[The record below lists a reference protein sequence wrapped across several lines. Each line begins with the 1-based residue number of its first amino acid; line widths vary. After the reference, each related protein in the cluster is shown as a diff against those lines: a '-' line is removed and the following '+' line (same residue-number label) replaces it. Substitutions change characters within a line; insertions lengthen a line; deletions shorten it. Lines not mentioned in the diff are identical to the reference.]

1 MTLKSRKYFEN
12 SFLVNCQKFI
22 VNIDYPTSMSF
33 PRVYE
38 MDLENDEKELSKLQ
52 PLALERKEPNR
63 NLVRWIEILAK
74 ANLFDL
80 NGNNNRH

>member
-22 VNIDYPTSMSF
+22 VNIDYPPSMSF
-33 PRVYE
+33 PRVYEMDLENDE

-63 NLVRWIEILAK
+63 NLVR
-74 ANLFDL
+74 
-80 NGNNNRH
+80 